1 MRTDLAKFSTL
12 SKCEGIWL
20 FYWRDLFCI
29 WQNLKSTFTKDM
41 LLGKI
46 IVVSGQILKNNFAV
60 WSHWCW
66 SMMNNFKWASRMG
79 NINVCPEVENVKPR
93 PEEVVARGK

>member
-1 MRTDLAKFSTL
+1 
-12 SKCEGIWL
+12 
-20 FYWRDLFCI
+20 
-29 WQNLKSTFTKDM
+29 M

-66 SMMNNFKWASRMG
+66 SMMNNFKWVSRMG

-93 PEEVVARGK
+93 PEEVVARGKWSSVAEQGVEPHERHEVNEDDLK